1 MSPEVPPGRRT
12 AAPAT
17 TESAPASYDV
27 AVLGSHLAANLMA
40 AILAEHGGRVVLVD
54 TAGDHARPVGET
66 TVPYTSEVF
75 SLLAQRF
82 SVPEIATFAHFT
94 ELPENVRRTSGI
106 KKNLGFLYHEEGREL
121 DPRKAVQ
128 FNVPGEHT
136 EWHLYRPAVDE
147 YARQI
152 AVTRGVQTDADRSV
166 VCTVRMSDEGA
177 TLTLAN
183 GRQLVARYVVD
194 ASGPDSALRAAVG
207 AAGGPGRAPLRF
219 RLLSACFSGLRAFEG
234 IVAVHRYRGATPWSQ
249 GTVHHVFDG
258 GWIQIV
264 DFGNHDGSTNALC
277 SVTASVCPEKFAD
290 LPDDPEEA
298 FRTLIARY
306 PSIAEQFATAV
317 TASPWVNEPIWQWR
331 AAQTVGPRWIAI
343 DRAASRAE
351 EVLSRDVTMSMEIVH
366 ATAAGVLRVLAD
378 PASEAEEFARI
389 ARFQECLID
398 YNDDLQRG
406 LHTASRHFQLFNAYL
421 RVWLLWQILADM
433 SLKRARLDC
442 DEGPRGS
449 WAAVEELESGLWFR
463 TPEGLT
469 RGLANLF
476 AELADVREGRTTAT
490 AAARH
495 VFSWL
500 RRERF
505 VPPLYSFGD
514 PTARIY
520 RFTFWRRIL
529 MVLWAK
535 TLAPADFRRLLTR
548 DNVTGRRQAAPVLR
562 IEAAA
567 TPGAAGRHDA
577 AEMSAATAGGTG

>member
-1 MSPEVPPGRRT
+1 M
-12 AAPAT
+12 
-17 TESAPASYDV
+17 SYDV
-27 AVLGSHLAANLMA
+27 AVMGSHLAANLMA
-40 AILAEHGGRVVLVD
+40 AILAKHGGRVVLVD
-54 TAGDHARPVGET
+54 TAGDQARPVGET

-82 SVPEIATFAHFT
+82 SMPEIATFAHFT
-94 ELPENVRRTSGI
+94 ELPENVRRASGI

-121 DPRKAVQ
+121 DPRKVVQ

-152 AVTRGVQTDADRSV
+152 AVTCGVRTDAGRSV
-166 VCTVRMSDEGA
+166 VSEVRMSDAGG

-194 ASGPDSALRAAVG
+194 ASGPNSALHAAVG
-207 AAGGPGRAPLRF
+207 ATSGPGRAPLRF
-219 RLLSACFSGLRAFEG
+219 RLLSACFSGLPAFED
-234 IVAVHRYRGATPWSQ
+234 VPVHRYRGATPWSH
-249 GTVHHVFDG
+249 GTFHHVFDG

-290 LPDDPEEA
+290 LPEDPEEA

-306 PSIAEQFATAV
+306 PSIARQFATAV
-317 TASPWVNEPIWQWR
+317 TTSPWVNEPIWQWR
-331 AAQTVGPRWIAI
+331 AAKTVGPRWIAI
-343 DRAASRAE
+343 DRAVSRAE

-366 ATAAGVLRVLAD
+366 ATAAGLLRVLAD
-378 PASEAEEFARI
+378 PASEATEFGRI
-389 ARFQECLID
+389 AHFQECLID
-398 YNDDLQRG
+398 YNNDLQRG
-406 LHTASRHFQLFNAYL
+406 LHTASCHFQLVNAYL

-442 DEGPRGS
+442 DGGPGGS
-449 WAAVEELESGLWFR
+449 WAAVEEFDSWLWFR
-463 TPEGLT
+463 APEGLT

-476 AELADVREGRTTAT
+476 AELADVRAGRTTAT

-495 VFSWL
+495 VFGWL
-500 RRERF
+500 QRERF
-505 VPPLYSFGD
+505 IPPLYSFGD

-520 RFTFWRRIL
+520 RFTLWRRVL
-529 MVLWAK
+529 MLLWVK

-548 DNVTGRRQAAPVLR
+548 DNITGRRQAALVPG
-562 IEAAA
+562 IEAVAI
-567 TPGAAGRHDA
+567 P
-577 AEMSAATAGGTG
+577 AGGR

>member
-1 MSPEVPPGRRT
+1 MSPESPQGRLK
-12 AAPAT
+12 AAPT

-27 AVLGSHLAANLMA
+27 AVMGSHLAANLMA
-40 AILAEHGGRVVLVD
+40 AILAKRGGRVVLVD
-54 TAGDHARPVGET
+54 TVGDQARPVGET

-75 SLLAQRF
+75 SLLAERF

-94 ELPENVRRTSGI
+94 ELPEDVRRTSGI
-106 KKNLGFLYHEEGREL
+106 KKSLGFLYHDEGLEL

-147 YARQI
+147 YARRI
-152 AVTRGVQTDADRSV
+152 AVKCGVRTDEGRSV
-166 VCTVRMSDEGA
+166 VSKVRMSHEGG
-177 TLTLAN
+177 TLTLVS

-194 ASGPDSALRAAVG
+194 ASGPDSPLLATVG
-207 AAGGPGRAPLRF
+207 ASSGQSRTPLHF
-219 RLLSACFSGLRAFEG
+219 RLLSAYFSGLRAFEG
-234 IVAVHRYRGATPWSQ
+234 VVPVERHRGVTPWSH
-249 GTVHHVFDG
+249 GTFHHVFDG

-264 DFGNHDGSTNALC
+264 GFGNHDGSENALC

-343 DRAASRAE
+343 DRAASRAD

-366 ATAAGVLRVLAD
+366 ATAAGLLRVLAD
-378 PASEAEEFARI
+378 PASEAEEFGRI

-442 DEGPRGS
+442 DSGPGGS
-449 WAAVEELESGLWFR
+449 WAAVEEFDSWLWFR
-463 TPEGLT
+463 TPEGLP

-476 AELADVREGRTTAT
+476 AELADVREGRTPAT
-490 AAARH
+490 AAARN
-495 VFSWL
+495 VFGWL

-520 RFTFWRRIL
+520 KFTFWRRIL
-529 MVLWAK
+529 MVLWVK

-548 DNVTGRRQAAPVLR
+548 DNVTGRRHHAVKRMEYTVEEEPRGHKALAMR
-562 IEAAA
+562 
-567 TPGAAGRHDA
+567 GALSPPAGR
-577 AEMSAATAGGTG
+577 

>member
-1 MSPEVPPGRRT
+1 MSPEFPPKWRT
-12 AAPAT
+12 AAPTT
-17 TESAPASYDV
+17 TETEPETGPAGYDV
-27 AVLGSHLAANLMA
+27 AIVGGHLAANLMA
-40 AILAEHGGRVVLVD
+40 AILAKHGGRVVLVD
-54 TAGDHARPVGET
+54 AVGDQARPMGET

-82 SVPEIATFAHFT
+82 SVPEIGTFAHFT
-94 ELPENVRRTSGI
+94 ELPEEVRRTSGT
-106 KKNLGFLYHEEGREL
+106 KKNLGFLYHDEGREL

-147 YARQI
+147 YARRI
-152 AVTRGVQTDADRSV
+152 AVTYGVHTDADRSV
-166 VCTVRMSDEGA
+166 VREVRMSGA
-177 TLTLAN
+177 GGTLTLAN

-194 ASGPDSALRAAVG
+194 ASGPDSPLLAGIG
-207 AAGGPGRAPLRF
+207 ASRRQGRTPLSIQSSSGF
-219 RLLSACFSGLRAFEG
+219 RLLSAYFSGLRAFED
-234 IVAVHRYRGATPWSQ
+234 IVPVYRYRGATPWSH

-264 DFGNHDGSTNALC
+264 DFGNHDGSINALC
-277 SVTASVCPEKFAD
+277 SVTASICPEKFAD

-298 FRTLIARY
+298 FRALISRY
-306 PSIAEQFATAV
+306 PSIAKQFATAV

-351 EVLSRDVTMSMEIVH
+351 DVLSRDVTMSMEIVH
-366 ATAAGVLRVLAD
+366 ATVAGLLRVLAD
-378 PASEAEEFARI
+378 PTREAEEFGRI
-389 ARFQECLID
+389 AHFQDCLID

-406 LHTASRHFQLFNAYL
+406 LHTASRHFQLVNSYL

-442 DEGPRGS
+442 DGDS
-449 WAAVEELESGLWFR
+449 WAAVEEFDSWLWFR
-463 TPEGLT
+463 APEGLT
-469 RGLANLF
+469 RALANLF
-476 AELADVREGRTTAT
+476 AELADVRANRTAAT
-490 AAARH
+490 AAARN
-495 VFSWL
+495 VFGWL

-520 RFTFWRRIL
+520 RFTPWRRIL
-529 MVLWAK
+529 MLLWVK

-548 DNVTGRRQAAPVLR
+548 DNITGRRQDAPMPG
-562 IEAAA
+562 IEAIA
-567 TPGAAGRHDA
+567 TPNEFAQPG
-577 AEMSAATAGGTG
+577 SVT